1 MKQGQ
6 LVAICGIDGSG
17 KTVQSKA
24 LCARAEN
31 AGIRTA
37 YFEFPQYSTGFFG
50 ELIARYLR
58 GEMSSSPEEVDP
70 YLSALPFACDRWEA
84 SPSLQDAL
92 AEGRL
97 VICNRYVG
105 ANIAHQGSKLESEEA
120 RQSFRDWIEKLE
132 YTVFG
137 LPRPDLQIWLDIPP
151 EIALQLIAGKSDR
164 DYLKDK
170 KDIHEK
176 NRRHLEATYNV
187 YRQLATSSESWA
199 TVKCTREDG
208 GIMPEEDIADKIW
221 DIVSAMLTH

>member
-1 MKQGQ
+1 
-6 LVAICGIDGSG
+6 
-17 KTVQSKA
+17 
-24 LCARAEN
+24 
-31 AGIRTA
+31 
-37 YFEFPQYSTGFFG
+37 
-50 ELIARYLR
+50 
-58 GEMSSSPEEVDP
+58 
-70 YLSALPFACDRWEA
+70 
-84 SPSLQDAL
+84 
-92 AEGRL
+92 
-97 VICNRYVG
+97 
-105 ANIAHQGSKLESEEA
+105 
-120 RQSFRDWIEKLE
+120 
-132 YTVFG
+132 VFG